1 MLQFEGGIYPPPR
14 PSTDSVPSSKT
25 RPMNIYYNGAGGPN
39 GDSSIDSAVS
49 SAESSRRNSNPLGE
63 FRDYVKRRRQTTAAR
78 LGAVRMSRLSSS
90 EGEHRNRKESMDS
103 QFYDMEDSDSEDPMA
118 DTGLLH
124 RRFSV
129 PEKVLLS
136 ASSLE
141 GSAGTRRKLSISV
154 YDKDYAILRQCR
166 ERRYEIVA
174 AFNRSTEPF
183 RHYMQSLVSYD
194 LAPVNGIVVMMDASI
209 TVYKAVTALN
219 ENDYRGALVSNVD
232 QNGGITMLTTTDCLR
247 ILSIAASDDNEIGS
261 KTMRHFVTT
270 YNGRKK
276 IVSASVN
283 LGVWDL
289 ARLFCLNHVHSI
301 PIMQNDDTFRNS
313 DVLCLLSLRSV
324 FQETI
329 VKLLESRCSLTPHLK
344 QKTLQER
351 ALGTWDNVVTIS
363 CNATCKQATDMFLN
377 KKFSCLPVID
387 ENRHLVGI
395 LSKRDIMREAAKHPK
410 NYLEVL
416 DIPVKD
422 IISEKSMATLA
433 SPTST
438 IYETIMLLMK
448 SERQCVFVRDE
459 KPIGCVAFVDIME
472 FILHSADV
480 SSPRHKLSVV

>member
-1 MLQFEGGIYPPPR
+1 
-14 PSTDSVPSSKT
+14 
-25 RPMNIYYNGAGGPN
+25 MNIYYSGGGGGANGE
-39 GDSSIDSAVS
+39 SSIDSAVS

-78 LGAVRMSRLSSS
+78 VGGVRMSRLSSS
-90 EGEHRNRKESMDS
+90 EGDRNRKESMDS
-103 QFYDMEDSDSEDPMA
+103 QFYDMDDSDWEDPMA

-136 ASSLE
+136 ASSSE
-141 GSAGTRRKLSISV
+141 GNRRKLSIGGF
-154 YDKDYAILRQCR
+154 DKDYAILRQCR

-183 RHYMQSLVSYD
+183 RHYMQSLISYD
-194 LAPVNGIVVMMDASI
+194 LAPVNGIVVMMDATI

-219 ENDYRGALVSNVD
+219 ENDYRGALVSNFD

-247 ILSIAASDDNEIGS
+247 ILSIAANEDSEIGS
-261 KTMRHFVTT
+261 KTMRHFVQTF
-270 YNGRKK
+270 NGRKK
-276 IVSASVN
+276 IVNASVN

-301 PIMQNDDTFRNS
+301 PIMQNDETFRNS
-313 DVLCLLSLRSV
+313 DILCLLSLRAI

-351 ALGTWDNVVTIS
+351 ALGTWESIVTIS
-363 CNATCKQATDMFLN
+363 HNATCKEAVDIFLE

-387 ENRHLVGI
+387 ENRYLVGI
-395 LSKRDIMREAAKHPK
+395 LSKRDIMREAAKHHK

-416 DIPVKD
+416 DIPIRNFVCER
-422 IISEKSMATLA
+422 SLATLA

-438 IYETIMLLMK
+438 IYETILLLMR
-448 SERQCVFVRDE
+448 SERQCIFVGVAASASERFAVAH
-459 KPIGCVAFVDIME
+459 KVIGAVAFIDVME
-472 FILHSADV
+472 FILHSAEV
-480 SSPRHKLSVV
+480 TSPRHKLSVV

>member
-1 MLQFEGGIYPPPR
+1 MLQDGEICYEAPAA
-14 PSTDSVPSSKT
+14 SKS
-25 RPMNIYYNGAGGPN
+25 RPMNIYYSVG

-78 LGAVRMSRLSSS
+78 IGAVRMSRLSCS
-90 EGEHRNRKESMDS
+90 EGSDSRNRKESMDS
-103 QFYDMEDSDSEDPMA
+103 QFYDMDDSDGEDPMA
-118 DTGLLH
+118 DSGLLH

-136 ASSLE
+136 A
-141 GSAGTRRKLSISV
+141 
-154 YDKDYAILRQCR
+154 DYAILRQCR
-166 ERRYEIVA
+166 ERKYEIVA

-194 LAPVNGIVVMMDASI
+194 LAPLNGIVVIMDASI

-232 QNGGITMLTTTDCLR
+232 HNDGMTMLTTTDCLR
-247 ILSIAASDDNEIGS
+247 ILAIAAEEDPEIGA
-261 KTMRHFVTT
+261 KTMRHFVQT

-301 PIMQNDDTFRNS
+301 PILQSDETFRNS

-363 CNATCKQATDMFLN
+363 RNASCKEAIAVFLER
-377 KKFSCLPVID
+377 KFSCLPVVD
-387 ENRHLVGI
+387 EHRHVVGV
-395 LSKRDIMREAAKHPK
+395 LSKRDLMREAAKHPK

-416 DIPVKD
+416 NIPVGE
-422 IISEKSMATLA
+422 IVSERSLATLA

-438 IYETIMLLMK
+438 IHETIVLLMR
-448 SERQCVFVRDE
+448 SGRQSVFVSDIDHRVV
-459 KPIGCVAFVDIME
+459 GAVAFFDVME
-472 FILHSADV
+472 FVLHSAEV

>member
-1 MLQFEGGIYPPPR
+1 MLQDGEICYEAPAA
-14 PSTDSVPSSKT
+14 SKS
-25 RPMNIYYNGAGGPN
+25 RPMNIYYSVG

-78 LGAVRMSRLSSS
+78 IGAVRMSRLSCS
-90 EGEHRNRKESMDS
+90 EGSDSRNRKESMDS
-103 QFYDMEDSDSEDPMA
+103 QFYDMDDSDGEDPMA
-118 DTGLLH
+118 DSGLLH

-136 ASSLE
+136 ANSSTE
-141 GSAGTRRKLSISV
+141 GYIVHRRKASIAGF
-154 YDKDYAILRQCR
+154 DKDYAILRQCR
-166 ERRYEIVA
+166 ERKYEIVA

-194 LAPVNGIVVMMDASI
+194 LAPLNGIVVIMDASI

-232 QNGGITMLTTTDCLR
+232 HNDGMTMLTTTDCLR
-247 ILSIAASDDNEIGS
+247 ILAIAAEEDPEIGA
-261 KTMRHFVTT
+261 KTMRHFVQT

-301 PIMQNDDTFRNS
+301 PILQSDETFRNS

-363 CNATCKQATDMFLN
+363 RNASCKEAIAVFLER
-377 KKFSCLPVID
+377 KFSCLPVVD
-387 ENRHLVGI
+387 EHRHVVGV
-395 LSKRDIMREAAKHPK
+395 LSKRDLMREAAKHPK

-416 DIPVKD
+416 NIPVGE
-422 IISEKSMATLA
+422 IVSERSLATLA

-438 IYETIMLLMK
+438 IHETIVLLMR
-448 SERQCVFVRDE
+448 SGRQSVFVSDIDHRVV
-459 KPIGCVAFVDIME
+459 GAVAFFDVME
-472 FILHSADV
+472 FVLHSAEV

>member
-1 MLQFEGGIYPPPR
+1 
-14 PSTDSVPSSKT
+14 
-25 RPMNIYYNGAGGPN
+25 MNIYHNGGAL
-39 GDSSIDSAVS
+39 GDSSVDSAVS

-78 LGAVRMSRLSSS
+78 IGGVRMSRLSSS
-90 EGEHRNRKESMDS
+90 EGDHRNRKESMDS
-103 QFYDMEDSDSEDPMA
+103 QFYDMEDSDCDDPMA

-136 ASSLE
+136 ANSSSE
-141 GSAGTRRKLSISV
+141 GAVVHRRKASIAGF
-154 YDKDYAILRQCR
+154 DKDYAILRQCR
-166 ERRYEIVA
+166 ERKYEIVA

-194 LAPVNGIVVMMDASI
+194 LAPVNGIVVIMDASI
-209 TVYKAVTALN
+209 SVYKAVTALN

-232 QNGGITMLTTTDCLR
+232 NNGGMTMMTTTDCLR
-247 ILSIAASDDNEIGS
+247 ILSIAASEDAEIGA
-261 KTMRHFVTT
+261 KTMRHFVQTF
-270 YNGRKK
+270 NGRKK

-301 PIMQNDDTFRNS
+301 PVLQSDETFRNS

-324 FQETI
+324 FQDTI

-351 ALGTWDNVVTIS
+351 ALGTWDHIVTVSHNAS
-363 CNATCKQATDMFLN
+363 CKEAIDVFLE
-377 KKFSCLPVID
+377 KKFSCLPVVD
-387 ENRHLVGI
+387 ENRHLVGV
-395 LSKRDIMREAAKHPK
+395 LSKRDVMREAAKHPK
-410 NYLEVL
+410 NYLDVL
-416 DIPVKD
+416 NIPVRE
-422 IISEKSMATLA
+422 IVSERSLTTVA
-433 SPTST
+433 SPTAT
-438 IYETIMLLMK
+438 IYEAILLLMR
-448 SERQCVFVRDE
+448 SERQCVFVGDVDRRVV
-459 KPIGCVAFVDIME
+459 GAVAFFDVME
-472 FILHSADV
+472 FILHSAEV